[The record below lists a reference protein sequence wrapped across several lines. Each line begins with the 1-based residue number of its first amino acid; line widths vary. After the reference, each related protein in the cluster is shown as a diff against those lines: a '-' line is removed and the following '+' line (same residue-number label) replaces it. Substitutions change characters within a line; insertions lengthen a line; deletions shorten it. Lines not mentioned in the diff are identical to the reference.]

1 MKQNKEF
8 INTLDYERIEFPV
21 SKKGFDKTE
30 VKDKVCINFFC
41 YRNKLTYPIYIPV
54 QKFRVQ

>member
-8 INTLDYERIEFPV
+8 INTLDYEIIEFPV

-30 VKDKVCINFFC
+30 VKAKVCISFFC
-41 YRNKLTYPIYIPV
+41 YRKKLTYPI
-54 QKFRVQ
+54 

>member
-30 VKDKVCINFFC
+30 VKAKVCISFFC
-41 YRNKLTYPIYIPV
+41 YRNKLTYPI
-54 QKFRVQ
+54 